1 MTYVRQSDY
10 FAVHLQE
17 LSQTQGSTARLVS
30 EAIFTLEDQI
40 AIFRGSPA
48 THRSL
53 ATQTEAISAVY
64 ALEPGGSI
72 AVPTGQVFLRF
83 AEGIAVETRQ
93 NIIQQAGYQVT
104 EIVFYAPNAAWL
116 RPLSGE
122 IADALRLLSRLE
134 AIDPVEVVEPQMVMG
149 RSKRELTQQAT

>member
-1 MTYVRQSDY
+1 MVYVRQSDY

-17 LSQTQGSTARLVS
+17 PSQTSPARLAS
-30 EAIFTLEDQI
+30 EAVLTLEDHI

-48 THRSL
+48 THRSI
-53 ATQTEAISAVY
+53 ATQAEAISAVY
-64 ALEPGGSI
+64 VLEPGGSI

-83 AEGIAVETRQ
+83 AEGVAVETHQ
-93 NIIQQAGYQVT
+93 NTIQQAGYQVT

-122 IADALRLLSRLE
+122 IADALRLLPQLE

-149 RSKRELTQQAT
+149 RSKRELMQSAT